1 MTGRQTPTFQVI
13 PGEKGLAAGDARA
26 QLRELYEKYGPS
38 VFGRC
43 SYILKDRNQAEDAM
57 QDVFAKALTHLAS
70 FRAESSPL
78 TWLIKIATH
87 HCLNIL
93 RADRAAW
100 HARFER
106 ETRARNASDPGPQVF
121 EMRELVA
128 KMLSLVDHET
138 QAVAIH
144 YHVDEMTL
152 EEVAALLGRSV
163 PTVRKRLGEFAAVCG
178 REFPS

>member
-13 PGEKGLAAGDARA
+13 PGEKGQAAMDARA
-26 QLRELYEKYGPS
+26 QLRELYERYGAS

-43 SYILKDRNQAEDAM
+43 SYILKDRSKAEDAM
-57 QDVFAKALTHLAS
+57 QDVFAKALTHLTG
-70 FRAESSPL
+70 FRAEASPL
-78 TWLIKIATH
+78 TWLIKIAAH

-93 RADRAAW
+93 RAARAAW
-100 HARFER
+100 HERFER
-106 ETRARNASDPGPQVF
+106 ETRARNSCDPGPQVF

>member
-13 PGEKGLAAGDARA
+13 AGEKGPAAGDARA
-26 QLRELYEKYGPS
+26 QLRELYERYGAT

-43 SYILKDRNQAEDAM
+43 SYVLKDRSKAEDAM
-57 QDVFAKALTHLAS
+57 QDVFAKALTHFAS
-70 FRAESSPL
+70 FRAEASPL

-93 RADRAAW
+93 RADRAGW

-128 KMLSLVDHET
+128 KMLSLVDPET

-152 EEVAALLGRSV
+152 EEVAVLLGRSV

-178 REFPS
+178 REFSP

>member
-13 PGEKGLAAGDARA
+13 PGEKGLAASDARA
-26 QLRELYEKYGPS
+26 HLRDLYERYGAS

-43 SYILKDRNQAEDAM
+43 SYILKDRSKAEDAM

-100 HARFER
+100 HERFER

-152 EEVAALLGRSV
+152 EEVAVLLGRSV

-178 REFPS
+178 REFAS

>member
-1 MTGRQTPTFQVI
+1 MSGRQTPTFQII
-13 PGEKGLAAGDARA
+13 PGEGDLAAADARA
-26 QLRELYEKYGPS
+26 QLRDLYQRYGAS

-43 SYILKDRNQAEDAM
+43 SYILKDRSKAEDAM
-57 QDVFAKALTHLAS
+57 QDVFAKAITHYAG
-70 FRAESSPL
+70 FRSEASPL

-100 HARFER
+100 HQRLER

-128 KMLSLVDHET
+128 KMLSLVDQET

-152 EEVAALLGRSV
+152 EEVAAVLGRSV
-163 PTVRKRLGEFAAVCG
+163 PTVRKRLGEFAAACG
-178 REFPS
+178 KEFSP